1 MTDFSTLLYTSSN
14 EIPTLPEEP
23 PCSIGYYRQYPPPGL
38 NFPQG
43 LEERKVIIAVAD
55 PGEGPA
61 GLGPPYF

>member
-1 MTDFSTLLYTSSN
+1 MGLLALLG
-14 EIPTLPEEP
+14 PAVL
-23 PCSIGYYRQYPPPGL
+23 GYYRQYPPGL

-61 GLGPPYF
+61 ELGPPLFLD